1 MGRVYI
7 TPVKGRYILSRN
19 RTVIVWDG
27 LKLDDIFWVINFDQE
42 ENLGPRKKRL
52 HEKALL
58 TVFTKKKWKVI
69 LNERKGVKEFSYS

>member
-27 LKLDDIFWVINFDQE
+27 LKLDDIFWVLNFDQQG
-42 ENLGPRKKRL
+42 NLGPWKKEIARK
-52 HEKALL
+52 
-58 TVFTKKKWKVI
+58 T
-69 LNERKGVKEFSYS
+69 

>member
-27 LKLDDIFWVINFDQE
+27 LKLDDMFWVFNCDQQE
-42 ENLGPRKKRL
+42 IWVRKKEKRL
-52 HEKALL
+52 HEKANNANR
-58 TVFTKKKWKVI
+58 VYKK
-69 LNERKGVKEFSYS
+69 EMESFSQ